1 MSSCFLPWIFQ
12 SCQMYCSYYVW
23 ILKHTFF
30 WSCSLICWK
39 LFYKVQ
45 RQKRLK
51 FIFQGA
57 QGKISFFKV
66 KLVSRWS
73 FCSWW
78 TATVE
83 LLTFWLQKILRGY
96 IFVQQNTVPLTQV
109 GKNVFS
115 KLQTN
120 SKNESKQL
128 KHWEWEVLDST
139 IEYTFVPQP
148 KWLFR

>member
-1 MSSCFLPWIFQ
+1 MSSCFLPWSFQ
-12 SCQMYCSYYVW
+12 SCQMHCSYYVW
-23 ILKHTFF
+23 ILKHIFEFF

-73 FCSWW
+73 FCFWW
-78 TATVE
+78 IATVE
-83 LLTFWLQKILRGY
+83 LLTFWLQKILRDY
-96 IFVQQNTVPLTQV
+96 IFVQQNTVPTPTHPLTQV

-115 KLQTN
+115 KLQTKLTAKIRA
-120 SKNESKQL
+120 SS
-128 KHWEWEVLDST
+128 
-139 IEYTFVPQP
+139 
-148 KWLFR
+148 